1 MKGTQHL
8 FPLEAIS
15 FHKAKYLSMQQE
27 QNRVC
32 SIVIIGMYFSPWATQ
47 VEQWLRGKH
56 YDKHQDAHIN
66 KTRSLPSRS
75 SQSNAY
81 NE

>member
-47 VEQWLRGKH
+47 AEQ
-56 YDKHQDAHIN
+56 
-66 KTRSLPSRS
+66 
-75 SQSNAY
+75 
-81 NE
+81 

>member
-27 QNRVC
+27 QNKADYVPLWSLAC
-32 SIVIIGMYFSPWATQ
+32 ILVP
-47 VEQWLRGKH
+47 EQQRL
-56 YDKHQDAHIN
+56 
-66 KTRSLPSRS
+66 
-75 SQSNAY
+75 SN
-81 NE
+81 N